1 MTIKPARVFSD
12 LPIPPG
18 EVLAEEIAARGITL
32 PELAARI
39 GRPLWV
45 VDEIIRG
52 KQAIDRDTAI
62 PLSEAVDGID
72 ADFWRGLETRY
83 RMALARQDEETTPFR
98 VLGGGGGGGCGG

>member
-39 GRPLWV
+39 ERPLWV
-45 VDEIIRG
+45 VDEIVLG
-52 KQAIDRDTAI
+52 KQAIDPDTAI
-62 PLSEAVDGID
+62 ALSEAVDGID
-72 ADFWRGLETRY
+72 ADFWAGLEVRY
-83 RMALARQDEETTPFR
+83 RMALAQQREQNALHIN
-98 VLGGGGGGGCGG
+98 V

>member
-18 EVLAEEIAARGITL
+18 EVLAEEIAARGISL

-45 VDEIIRG
+45 VDEIVRG
-52 KQAIDRDTAI
+52 EQAIGLDTAI
-62 PLSEAVDGID
+62 ALSDVVDGID
-72 ADFWRGLETRY
+72 ADFWTGLEARY
-83 RMALARQDEETTPFR
+83 RMALARQDEGTMPSAKHSR
-98 VLGGGGGGGCGG
+98 KVPAS

>member
-18 EVLAEEIAARGITL
+18 EVLAEEIAARGISL

-45 VDEIIRG
+45 VDEIVRG
-52 KQAIDRDTAI
+52 EQGIDLDTAI
-62 PLSEAVDGID
+62 ALSEVVDGID
-72 ADFWRGLETRY
+72 ADFWTGLEARY
-83 RMALARQDEETTPFR
+83 RMALARQR
-98 VLGGGGGGGCGG
+98 KQNALHINA